1 MFISDDIFIQ
11 GGKNME
17 IITLRNKENEKVIYI
32 NDFIDFDIAMNYF
45 QDFIIDK
52 REKEVFIWRKKSVA
66 NAYCTIGNVLVVWN
80 VKRATLTRAK
90 SAITVENVSSS
101 TT

>member
-45 QDFIIDK
+45 QDLDP
-52 REKEVFIWRKKSVA
+52 
-66 NAYCTIGNVLVVWN
+66 
-80 VKRATLTRAK
+80 
-90 SAITVENVSSS
+90 
-101 TT
+101 